1 MVIGINNMEAKTPV
15 RQAIDTHKKGIIDI
29 AEAVVENISEE
40 KKTTLKDAATTI
52 FTKGHKSKTIW
63 FAYGLIGF
71 GILQEILPQVESM
84 IPPQW
89 YGMLTSAT
97 GVAVMALRYVTTTS
111 LDDKE

>member
-1 MVIGINNMEAKTPV
+1 METKTPV
-15 RQAIDTHKKGIIDI
+15 RQAIDTHKKSVIDI
-29 AEAVVENISEE
+29 AEDVVENISEE
-40 KKTTLKDAATTI
+40 KKATLKDAFVTI
-52 FTKGHKSKTIW
+52 TTKGSKSKTIW

-71 GILQEILPQVESM
+71 GILQEILPQVEAM

-89 YGMLTSAT
+89 YGMITSAT